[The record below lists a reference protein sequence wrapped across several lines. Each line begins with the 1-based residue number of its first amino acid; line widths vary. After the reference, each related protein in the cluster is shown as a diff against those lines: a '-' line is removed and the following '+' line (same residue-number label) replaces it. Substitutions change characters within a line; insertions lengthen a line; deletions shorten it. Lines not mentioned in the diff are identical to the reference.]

1 MKLGSVL
8 GLEVSARP
16 SAFLVYGVLGGLVAT
31 YAAVRLNLRWPAS
44 FTLAGVCVG
53 LHVLSVLVHHLGHA
67 TAAAAVGYPMRGI
80 RFYGPL
86 GSSVYPNEEPP
97 LPANVHIRRA
107 LGGPTSS
114 FLFTLLIA
122 LIRPVVPKR
131 GVAHLVWRCVL
142 FDNLFDLGLGSL
154 LPLEF
159 TDGSTLVRYWGR

>member
-16 SAFLVYGVLGGLVAT
+16 SAFLVYGALGGLVAA
-31 YAAVRLNLRWPAS
+31 YGALRLNLRWPAS
-44 FTLAGVCVG
+44 LTLAGVCAG

-80 RFYGPL
+80 RFFGPIA
-86 GSSVYPNEEPP
+86 SSVYPTEEPP
-97 LPANVHIRRA
+97 LPAHVHIRRA
-107 LGGPTSS
+107 LGGPTST

-122 LIRPVVPKR
+122 LARAVVPDR
-131 GVAHLVWRCVL
+131 GVAHFVWRCVL
-142 FDNLFDLGLGSL
+142 FDNLFGLGLGSL

-159 TDGSTLVRYWGR
+159 TDGSTLARHWGR